1 MVKFKA
7 LVWLR
12 APNGPPLKMCILA
25 QNLDPQSV
33 SNPASL
39 PLLERYQLS
48 WLYACLSG
56 LYISMHLICKI
67 ISLGLCVKWRNP
79 LWNSLLDPHLENRLL
94 SIWHVK
100 WIYIR
105 FLEELY
111 SPLVEITV
119 GASADGLMILGI
131 KLSMVLFREHE
142 GRLQKQTLVLRG
154 TSNENEKCL

>member
-67 ISLGLCVKWRNP
+67 ISLGQVTES
-79 LWNSLLDPHLENRLL
+79 SLKQLAGSTFGKQAVINLTCEMNLYSIPRRTLL
-94 SIWHVK
+94 SI
-100 WIYIR
+100 
-105 FLEELY
+105 
-111 SPLVEITV
+111 S
-119 GASADGLMILGI
+119 
-131 KLSMVLFREHE
+131 
-142 GRLQKQTLVLRG
+142 
-154 TSNENEKCL
+154 